1 MRKAAILAALLLACV
16 AHGATSEPSLK
27 SADLLA
33 EAEAMGDRLVQWYQ
47 SLFLAFLEFG
57 DGATLCLLE
66 WVHLRVLIRVLDTT

>member
-57 DGATLCLLE
+57 DGATCASA
-66 WVHLRVLIRVLDTT
+66 